1 MNKSLI
7 IGGVVVLAFIVSA
20 GWCLGRCGP
29 QVPNNAKTLTIK
41 WQRLVG
47 QSGGTCERCELT
59 QTEVQ
64 KAFHILK
71 QSFGPLGIQVAL
83 QEKSLDP
90 ATFTQDVSQSN
101 RIWLGGRPLEE
112 WLHAEVGKSVC
123 GSCPV
128 QVCCSNDAQCAT
140 ATATCPAKVGCGDNV
155 ECRTIELA
163 GQTYETIPADLIIR
177 AALLAAFDLLSDAPN
192 GPSPQD
198 ISSTSCGGC
207 GSQPAATLQGCN

>member
-29 QVPNNAKTLTIK
+29 QVLNNAKTLTIK
-41 WQRLVG
+41 WQRLVDD
-47 QSGGTCERCELT
+47 SGGTCERCGLT
-59 QTEVQ
+59 QKEVQ

-71 QSFGPLGIQVAL
+71 QSFAPLGIQVAL
-83 QEKSLDP
+83 QERPLDRT
-90 ATFTQDVSQSN
+90 TFVQDISQSN

-112 WLHAEVGKSVC
+112 WLGAEVSESVC
-123 GSCPV
+123 GSCPT
-128 QVCCSNDAQCAT
+128 QAGCA
-140 ATATCPAKVGCGDNV
+140 DDV
-155 ECRTIELA
+155 ECRTIKLA

-207 GSQPAATLQGCN
+207 GPKPAVTPQGCN